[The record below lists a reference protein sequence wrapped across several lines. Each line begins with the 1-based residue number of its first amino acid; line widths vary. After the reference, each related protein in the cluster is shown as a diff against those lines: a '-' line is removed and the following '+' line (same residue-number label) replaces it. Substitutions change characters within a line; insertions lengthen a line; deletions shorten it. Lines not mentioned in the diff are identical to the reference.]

1 MPTIITITV
10 LFFAKENEEMNIS
23 FLKTKDTP
31 EAKPKFPS
39 HAKLERAYGCER
51 KHSSR
56 VACVGSTSSDLL
68 GTLHLVP
75 NTDATDK

>member
-1 MPTIITITV
+1 MPTIITIIV
-10 LFFAKENEEMNIS
+10 LFFAKENEEMTIS

-31 EAKPKFPS
+31 EAKPKFTS
-39 HAKLERAYGCER
+39 YAKLERAYGCKR

-56 VACVGSTSSDLL
+56 VACVGSASSDLL